1 MKGVFVMAG
10 LAKRLT
16 IGLSERLA
24 TTWVLLSDTTNF
36 LSLTSVFN
44 QYESQ
49 LRDLRL
55 RLTNSKDDDR
65 EVHIIKK
72 EVIELRAALRLQ
84 GYDLS
89 LGALDL
95 SIKGFRNDAAM
106 AEGFKRIVLFI
117 GARDLWFI
125 TGEDNHRVLHDHLES
140 ECERRHIMNIRQK
153 HYLWFRWNHHLL
165 LMSGADSETAED
177 FESLKAWGEKP
188 ENRLALLG
196 KLKKVR

>member
-1 MKGVFVMAG
+1 MAG
-10 LAKRLT
+10 FAQRFS

-36 LSLTSVFN
+36 LSRTSVFN

-49 LRDLRL
+49 LRDLRFKL
-55 RLTNSKDDDR
+55 SNSKNDDR
-65 EVHIIKK
+65 ELHEIRK
-72 EVIELRAALRLQ
+72 ELVALRAGLRLQ

-95 SIKGFRNDAAM
+95 SIKGFRNDAAI

-117 GARDLWFI
+117 GVKDLWFI
-125 TGEDNHRVLHDHLES
+125 TGEENHRALHDYLES
-140 ECERRHIMNIRQK
+140 ECERRHIMNILQK
-153 HYLWFRWNHHLL
+153 HYLWFRWNHSL
-165 LMSGADSETAED
+165 LMISGADSETAGD
-177 FESLKAWGEKP
+177 FESLKSWGEKP

-196 KLKKVR
+196 RLKKAR